1 MSAYLFTSQNTRLDL
16 PEYLLIGNDDSCHW
30 NIPTASPRHAKIE
43 YRGEQFI
50 LKDLRSEKG
59 TFLNDQR
66 IQEAYL
72 QEGDW
77 IRIDQ
82 EERMFSL
89 KAEKEKSVFSLKSR
103 NSDWNQK
110 LQRLG
115 FAAKTDFSILI
126 LGPSGSGKEV
136 VTQAIH
142 AASARSKGPIV
153 SVNCSALSE
162 NLIESELFGHIKG
175 SFTGAVGDRK
185 GAFESARGGTL
196 FLDEIGDISLA
207 LQAKLLRALENDEIR
222 PVGSDTT
229 IHTDVRIIAATHQNL
244 IEKIQNREFRSD
256 LYYRLNVV
264 SIETPT
270 LFERPEDFEELLYCF
285 AKQMKVRFSFSGIE
299 RLKKHSW
306 PGNIREL
313 RNTVARAAALYP
325 RETIYAEQVE
335 TILDKLSLG
344 PKLQPI
350 ANSLNSPLPAIK
362 EMERQM
368 ILKRLANNQGNQRQT
383 ALDLGLPKSTLHDR
397 LRAYNI
403 DPRSYSKQSPS
414 NPLQTS

>member
-1 MSAYLFTSQNTRLDL
+1 MSAYLFTSQNTRIDL

-30 NIPTASPRHAKIE
+30 NIPSASPRHAKIE
-43 YRGEQFI
+43 YRNEQFV

-89 KAEKEKSVFSLKSR
+89 KAEKEKSTFSMKSR

-136 VTQAIH
+136 VAQAIH
-142 AASARSKGPIV
+142 KASPRSKGPIV
-153 SVNCSALSE
+153 CVNCSALSE

-175 SFTGAVGDRK
+175 SFTGALVDRK

-196 FLDEIGDISLA
+196 FLDEIGDLSLS

-244 IEKIQNREFRSD
+244 IEKIQNQEFRSD

-264 SIETPT
+264 CIETPT
-270 LFERPEDFEELLYCF
+270 LFDRPEDFEELLYCF

-299 RLKKHSW
+299 RMKKHSW

-313 RNTVARAAALYP
+313 ENAIERAFVLETSGMITLESLPDTVRTKQELPTGQFSSTLDFHHQKEEFEKQFILSALRMFNGRINQTVAHAGIPKNTLLRKMRKFGINP
-325 RETIYAEQVE
+325 KDFGSTDAE
-335 TILDKLSLG
+335 
-344 PKLQPI
+344 LQ
-350 ANSLNSPLPAIK
+350 
-362 EMERQM
+362 EE
-368 ILKRLANNQGNQRQT
+368 QGE
-383 ALDLGLPKSTLHDR
+383 
-397 LRAYNI
+397 
-403 DPRSYSKQSPS
+403 
-414 NPLQTS
+414 